1 MNFTCPICNSDIR
14 LIMSHPRDKC
24 QVKPCRQNL
33 REETRPAMNE
43 QSKSDLKRIGALA
56 ATLRVIARDG
66 LEKTTIRAIAKEA
79 GCSAGSLAHYFGDKE
94 DILRQTLELADA
106 RISKRISDIISETEP
121 NFALREVLAQ
131 VLPIDNDRTVE
142 LTLDVNF
149 WGRALIHPELRGL
162 EHQDHDR
169 WRNIVLE
176 LVTSIT
182 SSRKSE
188 ISAINLTDVL
198 IAFLD
203 GLGLQALIYPE
214 LFPPDR
220 QLELLDLQLS
230 RLGLNTQLLIS

>member
-1 MNFTCPICNSDIR
+1 M
-14 LIMSHPRDKC
+14 
-24 QVKPCRQNL
+24 
-33 REETRPAMNE
+33 ETQSAMNE
-43 QSKSDLKRIGALA
+43 QSKFDSKRVSALS

-66 LEKTTIRAIAKEA
+66 LEKTTIRSIAKEA
-79 GCSAGSLAHYFGDKE
+79 GCSAGSLAHYFSDKE

-220 QLELLDLQLS
+220 QLQLLDLQLIQ
-230 RLGLNTQLLIS
+230 LGLNKQVLIS

>member
-1 MNFTCPICNSDIR
+1 
-14 LIMSHPRDKC
+14 MSHPRDKC

-79 GCSAGSLAHYFGDKE
+79 GCSAGSLAHYFSDKE
-94 DILRQTLELADA
+94 DILRQALELADEQIA
-106 RISKRISDIISETEP
+106 KRMADIISESEP

-131 VLPIDNDRTVE
+131 VLPIDDNRAVE

-149 WGRALIHPELRGL
+149 WGKALIHPELRGL
-162 EHQDHDR
+162 EHEDHDR
-169 WRNIVLE
+169 WRNIVLG
-176 LVTSIT
+176 LVSRID
-182 SSRKSE
+182 SSNNSSL
-188 ISAINLTDVL
+188 SAVDLTDVL

-214 LFPPDR
+214 LFPAER

-230 RLGLNTQLLIS
+230 RLGLKNVDTHQLMEV

>member
-1 MNFTCPICNSDIR
+1 M
-14 LIMSHPRDKC
+14 K
-24 QVKPCRQNL
+24 
-33 REETRPAMNE
+33 E
-43 QSKSDLKRIGALA
+43 QSKFDLKRFGALS

-79 GCSAGSLAHYFGDKE
+79 GCSAGSLAHYFSDKE
-94 DILRQTLELADA
+94 DILRQALELADEQ
-106 RISKRISDIISETEP
+106 ISKRISDIISKTEP
-121 NFALREVLAQ
+121 NLALREVLAQ

-142 LTLDVNF
+142 LALDVNF

-162 EHQDHDR
+162 EHEDHDR

-176 LVTSIT
+176 LISSIA

-188 ISAINLTDVL
+188 ISAKNLTDVL

-220 QLELLDLQLS
+220 QLELLDLQLIQ
-230 RLGLNTQLLIS
+230 LGLNTQGLNS

>member
-1 MNFTCPICNSDIR
+1 M
-14 LIMSHPRDKC
+14 
-24 QVKPCRQNL
+24 
-33 REETRPAMNE
+33 ETQSAMNE
-43 QSKSDLKRIGALA
+43 QSKFDSKRVTALS

-66 LEKTTIRAIAKEA
+66 LEKTTIRSIAKEA
-79 GCSAGSLAHYFGDKE
+79 GCSAGSLAHYFSDKE

-121 NFALREVLAQ
+121 DFALREVLAQ

>member
-1 MNFTCPICNSDIR
+1 M
-14 LIMSHPRDKC
+14 K
-24 QVKPCRQNL
+24 
-33 REETRPAMNE
+33 E
-43 QSKSDLKRIGALA
+43 QSKFDLKRFGALS

-79 GCSAGSLAHYFGDKE
+79 GCSAGSLAHYFSDKE
-94 DILRQTLELADA
+94 DSLRQALELADEQ
-106 RISKRISDIISETEP
+106 ISKRISDIISKTEP
-121 NFALREVLAQ
+121 NLALREVLAQ

-142 LTLDVNF
+142 LALDVNF

-162 EHQDHDR
+162 EHEDHDR

-176 LVTSIT
+176 LISSIAF
-182 SSRKSE
+182 SRKSE
-188 ISAINLTDVL
+188 ISAKNLTDVL

-220 QLELLDLQLS
+220 QLELLDLQLIQ
-230 RLGLNTQLLIS
+230 LGLNTQVLNS

>member
-1 MNFTCPICNSDIR
+1 M
-14 LIMSHPRDKC
+14 
-24 QVKPCRQNL
+24 
-33 REETRPAMNE
+33 ETQSAMND
-43 QSKSDLKRIGALA
+43 QSKFDSKRVSALS

-66 LEKTTIRAIAKEA
+66 LEKTTIRSIAKEA
-79 GCSAGSLAHYFGDKE
+79 GCSAGSLAHYFSDKE

>member
-1 MNFTCPICNSDIR
+1 
-14 LIMSHPRDKC
+14 
-24 QVKPCRQNL
+24 
-33 REETRPAMNE
+33 MNE

-66 LEKTTIRAIAKEA
+66 LEKTTIRAIATEA
-79 GCSAGSLAHYFGDKE
+79 GCSAGSLAHNFCYKE
-94 DILRQTLELADA
+94 DILRQTLEHADA
-106 RISKRISDIISETEP
+106 LISKRISDIISETEP
-121 NFALREVLAQ
+121 NLALREVLAQ
-131 VLPIDNDRTVE
+131 VLPVDNDRIVE

-162 EHQDHDR
+162 EHEDHDR
-169 WRNIVLE
+169 WRNIVLG
-176 LVTSIT
+176 LVSSIK
-182 SSRKSE
+182 SSNKSSL
-188 ISAINLTDVL
+188 SAVDLTDVL

-214 LFPPDR
+214 LFPADR

>member
-1 MNFTCPICNSDIR
+1 M
-14 LIMSHPRDKC
+14 
-24 QVKPCRQNL
+24 
-33 REETRPAMNE
+33 ETQSAMNE
-43 QSKSDLKRIGALA
+43 QSKFDSKRVTALS

-66 LEKTTIRAIAKEA
+66 LEKTTIRSIAKES
-79 GCSAGSLAHYFGDKE
+79 GCSAGSLAHYFSDKE

>member
-1 MNFTCPICNSDIR
+1 M
-14 LIMSHPRDKC
+14 
-24 QVKPCRQNL
+24 
-33 REETRPAMNE
+33 ETQSAMNE
-43 QSKSDLKRIGALA
+43 QSKFDSKRVSALS

-66 LEKTTIRAIAKEA
+66 LEKTTIRSIAKEA
-79 GCSAGSLAHYFGDKE
+79 GCSAGSLAHYFSDKE
-94 DILRQTLELADA
+94 HILRQTLELADA

>member
-1 MNFTCPICNSDIR
+1 M
-14 LIMSHPRDKC
+14 
-24 QVKPCRQNL
+24 
-33 REETRPAMNE
+33 ETQSAMNE
-43 QSKSDLKRIGALA
+43 QSKFDSKRVTALS

-66 LEKTTIRAIAKEA
+66 LEKTTIRSIAKEA
-79 GCSAGSLAHYFGDKE
+79 GCSAGSLAHYFSDKE

>member
-1 MNFTCPICNSDIR
+1 M
-14 LIMSHPRDKC
+14 
-24 QVKPCRQNL
+24 
-33 REETRPAMNE
+33 ETQSAMNE
-43 QSKSDLKRIGALA
+43 QSKFDSKRVSALS

-66 LEKTTIRAIAKEA
+66 LEKTTIRSIAKEA
-79 GCSAGSLAHYFGDKE
+79 RCSAGSLAHYFSDKE

-182 SSRKSE
+182 SYRKSE

>member
-1 MNFTCPICNSDIR
+1 M
-14 LIMSHPRDKC
+14 
-24 QVKPCRQNL
+24 
-33 REETRPAMNE
+33 ETQSAMNE
-43 QSKSDLKRIGALA
+43 QSKFDSKRVTALS

-66 LEKTTIRAIAKEA
+66 LEKTTIRSIAKEA
-79 GCSAGSLAHYFGDKE
+79 GCSAGSLAHYFSDKE

-121 NFALREVLAQ
+121 DFALREVLAQ

-203 GLGLQALIYPE
+203 GLGLQALIYPD

>member
-1 MNFTCPICNSDIR
+1 M
-14 LIMSHPRDKC
+14 K
-24 QVKPCRQNL
+24 
-33 REETRPAMNE
+33 E
-43 QSKSDLKRIGALA
+43 QSKFDLKRFGALS

-66 LEKTTIRAIAKEA
+66 LEKTTIRSIAKEA
-79 GCSAGSLAHYFGDKE
+79 GCSAGSLAHYFSDKE
-94 DILRQTLELADA
+94 DILRQALELADEQ
-106 RISKRISDIISETEP
+106 ISKRISDIISKTEP
-121 NFALREVLAQ
+121 NLALREVLAQ

-142 LTLDVNF
+142 LALDVNF

-162 EHQDHDR
+162 EHEDHDR

-176 LVTSIT
+176 LISSIA

-188 ISAINLTDVL
+188 ISAKNLTDVL

-220 QLELLDLQLS
+220 QLELLDLQLIQ
-230 RLGLNTQLLIS
+230 LGLNTQVLNS